1 MYFRPKDD
9 VGVIALSNGNWFHEG
24 PVWPL
29 QRIVVRLFE
38 EADLG

>member
-1 MYFRPKDD
+1 
-9 VGVIALSNGNWFHEG
+9 VIALSNGERYHDG
-24 PVWPL
+24 RIWPL